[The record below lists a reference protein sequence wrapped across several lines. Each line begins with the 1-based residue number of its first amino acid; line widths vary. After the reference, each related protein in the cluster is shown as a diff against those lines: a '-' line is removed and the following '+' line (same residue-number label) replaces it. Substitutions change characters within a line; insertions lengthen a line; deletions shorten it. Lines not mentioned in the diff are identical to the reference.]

1 MKMKELRSKNKEE
14 LQIHLGDLM
23 KDLKKVRTEILE
35 KKEKNVKKTK
45 YLKKD
50 VARVLTFLAEVKNA

>member
-1 MKMKELRSKNKEE
+1 MKEVRSKNKEE
-14 LQIHLGDLM
+14 LQIYLGDLV
-23 KDLKKVRTEILE
+23 KDLKKVRAEILE

-50 VARVLTFLAEVKNA
+50 IARVLTLLAEVKNA